1 MNIRSSHMAAAAI
14 SPEPDRN
21 GTMSNRRI
29 PLASNPNAANSPH
42 RPLTAAAAAKR
53 SRCEAEKQ
61 DDLFRDQQ
69 PPSKRQAVDIIQ
81 TRPRTP
87 TRRQLVQLPEGR
99 VFNKKAANSQPT
111 SFERKL
117 YAVKDKQT
125 QQRTER
131 QEKAAAESLNGIK
144 QWQKHY
150 RRVFPEFVFYF
161 ESVPADVRAKCSK
174 QIRAL
179 GAVSACE
186 HPEQSPFGS

>member
-1 MNIRSSHMAAAAI
+1 MAAVAI
-14 SPEPDRN
+14 SPELDRN
-21 GTMSNRRI
+21 GITSNRRI
-29 PLASNPNAANSPH
+29 PLASNPNAANSPY
-42 RPLTAAAAAKR
+42 RPFTASAAKR

-61 DDLFRDQQ
+61 DDPIHDQQ
-69 PPSKRQAVDIIQ
+69 PPSKKQAVDIVQ

-87 TRRQLVQLPEGR
+87 TRRQPLQYSESR
-99 VFNKKAANSQPT
+99 ACIKKPTNAQPT

-150 RRVFPEFVFYF
+150 RRVFPDFVFFF

-179 GAVSACE
+179 GAVSA
-186 HPEQSPFGS
+186 